1 MTQGRGRRIET
12 ALPDMTRVSESHEK
26 RTARQFGHPTN
37 RMSNIPGVK
46 RLKDFDD
53 DQQLFGFDP
62 SEHNKK
68 VEEEKKR
75 SRENLKKMKKT
86 AGLEDK

>member
-1 MTQGRGRRIET
+1 
-12 ALPDMTRVSESHEK
+12 
-26 RTARQFGHPTN
+26 
-37 RMSNIPGVK
+37 MSNIPGVK